1 MSIFMHPLTA
11 LGRRS
16 LFLFLIGL
24 CPALGFSANIQ
35 IKPTSNQLKLGAT
48 VAVELTYSDF
58 FIPSIVEVRLT
69 GEKLEW
75 FGGNRISINQESG
88 SIRVPFRLEI
98 PFTYKGP
105 LRFIARLID
114 ANGTPLADTFS
125 SEALSLSTDPTHA
138 VGVICAPKQVAPAQT
153 FTINAWYSLKKAR
166 PIDIH
171 IDVLNQASKQWYA
184 GAIVPMEDQQGQ
196 VSASLTLPVGAEGE
210 LLWKIY
216 AAPRGEPFPNFLA
229 ESGISIPLG
238 PTVIDDCTPLTS
250 WGQSPLV
257 KQVDNLM
264 FKSKP
269 AMLIKDLAAK
279 FTIHYDLVSMESASL
294 TLSLLNATTQEYLG
308 GQTLEIDRHSH
319 DAELQVTVPSHA
331 YGPLYVIAYLSP
343 RGGSWKNSVA
353 EDRIYTLELQ

>member
-1 MSIFMHPLTA
+1 MTLFTRPLITR
-11 LGRRS
+11 GRAS
-16 LFLFLIGL
+16 LCSFLLML
-24 CPALGFSANIQ
+24 CPVLGFSANIQ
-35 IKPTSNQLKLGAT
+35 IKTTSNQVKLGET
-48 VAVELTYSDF
+48 VAIELTYSAVS
-58 FIPSIVEVRLT
+58 IPSMVEVRLT

-75 FGGNRISINQESG
+75 FGGNRISLNQESG
-88 SIRVPFRLEI
+88 SLRVPFRLEI

-114 ANGTPLADTFS
+114 ANGSPLADTFS
-125 SEALSLSTDPTHA
+125 SESLSLSADPTHA
-138 VGVICAPKQVAPAQT
+138 VGVLCAPKQVAPAQT

-166 PIDIH
+166 PVDIH

-196 VSASLTLPVGAEGE
+196 VSASLTLPREAQGE

-238 PTVIDDCTPLTS
+238 STVIDDCTPFTS
-250 WGQSPLV
+250 SGQNPWV
-257 KQVDNLM
+257 KEVDNLM

-269 AMLIKDLAAK
+269 NLLLKNVPAK
-279 FTIHYDLVSMESASL
+279 FAIHYDLVSMESAFL
-294 TLSLLNATTQEYLG
+294 TLSLLNAATQEYLG
-308 GQTLEIDRHSH
+308 GQTIEIDHHSH
-319 DAELQVTVPSHA
+319 DAELQVVVPSHA
-331 YGPLYVIAYLSP
+331 RGPLYVIAYLSP